1 MNKSFFTL
9 ALSIAA
15 ILSLTI
21 LSYGAGKKY
30 DYNLSD
36 PVSVVRAAG
45 KMLMNSDYEEMINI
59 TEMNEKKRTIDTVA
73 QMTTNQGTREL
84 VKKESEKI
92 NSFELLRIE
101 SFTNNTTNQLAVVY
115 TRWMIKITANSPRN
129 AANFVRMQDDPGTK
143 RIKSES
149 DVYVDYLLKNFNG
162 EWKIISRKT
171 R

>member
-1 MNKSFFTL
+1 MNKHFLTFTL
-9 ALSIAA
+9 PIAT
-15 ILSLTI
+15 ILSLTVI
-21 LSYGAGKKY
+21 SYGAGKKY
-30 DYNLSD
+30 DYDFAD

-73 QMTTNQGTREL
+73 QMSTNQSTREL

-101 SFTNNTTNQLAVVY
+101 SFTNNTANQLAVVY

-129 AANFVRMQDDPGTK
+129 AANFVRIQDDPASK
-143 RIKSES
+143 KIKTES